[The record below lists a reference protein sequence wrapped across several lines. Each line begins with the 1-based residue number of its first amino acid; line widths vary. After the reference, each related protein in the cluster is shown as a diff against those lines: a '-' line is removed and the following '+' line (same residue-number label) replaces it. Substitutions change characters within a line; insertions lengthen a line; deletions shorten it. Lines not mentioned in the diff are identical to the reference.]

1 MGRRARQRW
10 VKYPPDNVYFSRDGR
25 NIEDSIVL
33 TVSEFE
39 AMRLKH
45 YVNFNQK
52 DAAEKMG
59 VSQPTFSRM
68 LERAHQK
75 VTQALYEGKSI
86 HVHGGNIDYKTSFT
100 GYGCLS
106 CNNEWEDAQASKE
119 RIVECPK
126 CESKK
131 VYYLVREHV

>member
-10 VKYPPDNVYFSRDGR
+10 VKYPPDNVYFSSNGQHD
-25 NIEDSIVL
+25 EDSVIL
-33 TVSEFE
+33 TVSGFE

-45 YVNFNQK
+45 YINFNQK

-59 VSQPTFSRM
+59 VSQPTFSRI

-75 VTQALYEGKSI
+75 VTQALYEGKKI
-86 HVHGGNIDYKTSFT
+86 KVYGGNIDYKTSFM
-100 GYGCLS
+100 GYGCLM
-106 CNNEWEDAQASKE
+106 CNHEWEDKQASKE

-126 CESKK
+126 CNEKK